1 MTVLLLTAFAA
12 DLWGQTGGTCPK
24 LQFTYDN
31 AGNRVKRQ
39 YVTCFVND
47 ESNENDLLALKANKQ
62 ENNKTLNTSSSK
74 INLKAFPNPNNGVF
88 QVLIEN
94 PQENSV
100 LDLYDFTG
108 RKVSSQSVNASSIPM
123 NISNLATGTYM
134 LLYREPQKILGSLK
148 LVIE

>member
-1 MTVLLLTAFAA
+1 MTMLLLTVFAA

-31 AGNRVKRQ
+31 AGNRIQRQ

-47 ESNENDLLALKANKQ
+47 EADLLALKANKQ
-62 ENNKTLNTSSSK
+62 ENNKSLNTSSSK
-74 INLKAFPNPNNGVF
+74 LNLKAFPNPNNGVF
-88 QVLIEN
+88 EVLIEN
-94 PQENSV
+94 PQENAM
-100 LDLYDFTG
+100 LELYDFTG
-108 RKVSSQSVNASSIPM
+108 RKVSSQSVNASNIPM
-123 NISNLATGTYM
+123 NISNMATGTYM

>member
-12 DLWGQTGGTCPK
+12 DLWGQQSCPK

-39 YVTCFVND
+39 YLTCFVSD
-47 ESNENDLLALKANKQ
+47 ESDEADLLALKANSK

-74 INLKAFPNPNNGVF
+74 LNLKAFPNPNNGVF
-88 QVLIEN
+88 EVLIEN
-94 PQENSV
+94 PQENAM
-100 LDLYDFTG
+100 LELYDFTG
-108 RKVSSQSVNASSIPM
+108 RKVSSQSVNASNIPM
-123 NISNLATGTYM
+123 NISNMATGTYM